1 MMRYSEL
8 GNGLR
13 ISAIALG
20 TVELGLHYGIDA
32 VGQASKPSQQEAERL
47 VKQAVECGINFLDTA
62 PTYGNSEAVLGRI
75 LSNFS
80 DVVIATKVSVPRD
93 ADGAVLLGSA
103 LAEAIDASLNN
114 SCKALN
120 RPTLD
125 LVQIHN
131 ATVPIIQQG
140 EIASVLLRAKAK
152 GQIRELGASVYTE
165 DEALAV
171 ISSGVFASVQV
182 AYSVMDQRM
191 GQRVFAAAKMANV
204 AVLARSA
211 LLKGVLSARA
221 EALPERLSALRDAA
235 RQLKTAWNCTDWLTL
250 TQKSLRFCLHN
261 QNVQSVLVGLS
272 SQLELSQAL
281 AAWSAGPLSSD
292 ELKAADEVVFTD
304 TQLLNPATW
313 GLP

>member
-8 GNGLR
+8 GGGLR

-20 TVELGLHYGIDA
+20 TVELGLHYGIA
-32 VGQASKPSQQEAERL
+32 AAGQAGKPSPQEAEHL
-47 VKQAVECGINFLDTA
+47 VKQALEQGINFLDTA
-62 PTYGNSEAVLGRI
+62 PAYGNSEIVLGRI
-75 LSNFS
+75 LTHSR
-80 DVVIATKVSVPRD
+80 DVVVATKVSVPRD
-93 ADGAVLLGSA
+93 ADGAVLAGSA
-103 LAEAIDASLNN
+103 LAEAIEASLNN

-120 RPTLD
+120 RATLD

-131 ATVPIIQQG
+131 ATVPIIQRG
-140 EIASVLLRAKAK
+140 EIANVLLRAKAK

-182 AYSVMDQRM
+182 AYSVLDQRM
-191 GQRVFAAAKMANV
+191 AQRVFAAARMAGV

-221 EALPERLSALRDAA
+221 EALPDRLSALRRAA
-235 RQLKTAWNCTDWLTL
+235 CDIKTAWNCTDWPML
-250 TQKSLRFCLHN
+250 TQKALCFCLHN
-261 QNVQSVLVGLS
+261 RNVQSVLVGLS

-281 AAWSAGPLSSD
+281 AAWNAGPLSVN
-292 ELKAADEVVFTD
+292 ELKAADDVAISD